1 MKVLVADDDIDFAT
15 ALTSL
20 VRACDH
26 EVVATVTKGGLAVI
40 QSYAEH
46 RPDVVLL
53 DVMQPRLN
61 GFTVCRALLSR
72 DPSAKVVLISGAREQ
87 WHPSMKNCGASG
99 YLQKPLIFDELRE
112 VLDRVPK
119 PELEESEY
127 VSTTCEHERAEEVT
141 EESLVTA

>member
-72 DPSAKVVLISGAREQ
+72 NPQAKVVLISGSGETM
-87 WHPSMKNCGASG
+87 HPSAGQCGAAG
-99 YLQKPLIFDELRE
+99 YLQKPLLFNELRE
-112 VLDRVPK
+112 VL
-119 PELEESEY
+119 E
-127 VSTTCEHERAEEVT
+127 A
-141 EESLVTA
+141 AAA